1 MRLKIVL
8 DILHIIDLSMCL
20 VFIWTSA
27 VLIYILTMAN
37 MLEEQIS
44 SLYNPAGIWRLLN
57 TLLIT
62 AFWITL
68 KLFGVL
74 DDLIV
79 PLITRFFEEKS
90 IDDRSRDEDKTY
102 RQDRV

>member
-8 DILHIIDLSMCL
+8 DILYIIDKAMCV
-20 VFIWTSA
+20 VFIWTSV
-27 VLIYILTMAN
+27 VLIFILMTAN

-90 IDDRSRDEDKTY
+90 IEDIGRDEDKIY
-102 RQDRV
+102 RKDS